1 MWHSL
6 YPLISG
12 GTWNVKIIE
21 SPLPIKSCPKFC
33 PVIVSVI
40 WPSRYCLDFVRCPL
54 NSDMTV
60 PWWPPKGFAFGD
72 VEVEES
78 EDDEEEEMEVEND
91 EIEIQM
97 EDNASVE
104 V

>member
-1 MWHSL
+1 M
-6 YPLISG
+6 
-12 GTWNVKIIE
+12 IE
-21 SPLPIKSCPKFC
+21 SPLPIRKLSQ
-33 PVIVSVI
+33 ILSVI
-40 WPSRYCLDFVRCPL
+40 WPSRFCLDFVRCPL

-60 PWWPPKGFAFGD
+60 LWWPPKGFAFGD

-78 EDDEEEEMEVEND
+78 EDEEEEMEVEND
-91 EIEIQM
+91 EIENQM